1 MTKPREEV
9 EILLVEDNPDDVE
22 LTLHALRSRH
32 VANRIHVARDGAEA
46 LAYLL
51 PPGGAATPGETDARP
66 LPRLVL
72 LDLKLPKVSGLE
84 VLAKLKA
91 NPATAR
97 IPVVMLTSSREDRDI
112 EEAYRLGVNSYI
124 VKPVEFENFAGAVQ
138 SLDLYWM
145 VLNQPPTV

>member
-1 MTKPREEV
+1 MPTEAV

-22 LTLHALRSRH
+22 LTLHSLRSRH
-32 VANRIHVARDGAEA
+32 LANRIHVARDGAEA
-46 LAYLL
+46 LEYLL
-51 PPGGAATPGETDARP
+51 PPDGAPIDERL

-72 LDLKLPKVSGLE
+72 LDLKLPKISGLE

-91 NPATAR
+91 NRATAR

-124 VKPVEFENFAGAVQ
+124 VKPVEFENFAKAVQ
-138 SLDLYWM
+138 SLDMYWM
-145 VLNQPPTV
+145 VLNQAPA